1 MRGATGCARLLVG
14 PHRCVQA
21 VDYAVDDLAQAVLEL
36 VGIND
41 VFAGDG
47 VCGANGGLNERERGS
62 FFVVARLGAEQSFGD
77 LTQRGSLGNC
87 RDRQQQRRKN
97 DRKEDSKKPP
107 GQAADG
113 RHNPCLSAAGGSRRK
128 VANWMVCPT
137 GWESF
142 ELARNHWKREK
153 LRANVI

>member
-1 MRGATGCARLLVG
+1 PRDQRGALRGSAVG
-14 PHRCVQA
+14 PVHRV
-21 VDYAVDDLAQAVLEL
+21 
-36 VGIND
+36 
-41 VFAGDG
+41 
-47 VCGANGGLNERERGS
+47 
-62 FFVVARLGAEQSFGD
+62 GD
-77 LTQRGSLGNC
+77 LTQRGTLADGC
-87 RDRQQQRRKN
+87 DRQQQRRKN
-97 DRKEDSKKPP
+97 YCNEDRKKPP
-107 GQAADG
+107 CEAADG